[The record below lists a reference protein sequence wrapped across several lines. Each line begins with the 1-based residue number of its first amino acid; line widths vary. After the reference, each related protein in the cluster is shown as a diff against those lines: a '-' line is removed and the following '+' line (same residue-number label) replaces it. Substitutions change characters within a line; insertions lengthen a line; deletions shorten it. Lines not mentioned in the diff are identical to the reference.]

1 MKRENSKVEQI
12 RVDFSLRR
20 EVFFVV
26 IGAIVG
32 AVTFIIPKTIF
43 EVEMGL
49 PYYLSWIVFGHV
61 IGVYSSASVIAG
73 IGIHMVTAISI
84 GVVVGIFLYKSG
96 ILNISKPSNGLIYGL
111 FSGFIVFAVF
121 FIPVQQFVLGPQ
133 MVNTMAEMDPS
144 SSQTEVA
151 EMIETNFLTIMAQS
165 IVIHLVFGVSLGL
178 VSSLLSIKFGSRYR
192 CSDCDISFSRIDS
205 YRKHR
210 ELVHGLNPIQLKR
223 IVILGGGFAGIEVL
237 RRLQKAFQ
245 DDISIDLRLVSRDNF
260 LLFSPMLPEVS
271 SGMIET
277 RHIVTPIRSFCNRA
291 RFYEAN
297 VESINL
303 NDRYVAINHRIG
315 RETGPI
321 DSRNHILKYDFLVI
335 ALGGETNFFG
345 MTDLSEHAF
354 TIKTLGDAII
364 LRNHVINMLEQADVE
379 DEDAD
384 LKTSLLRFV
393 VVGGGFSGV
402 ETVGELNDF
411 VQDSIKHYY
420 HNIKREDAQIILI
433 NSGTRVLPEVT
444 DDLSV
449 FTLQKLRE
457 NGIKVILNSRVKG
470 ATINSVK
477 LNNGSEITTYTLVWA
492 GGVKPSSL
500 IANLVCERDKVGR
513 IVANNNLEV
522 QGIGT
527 TNVYALGDCASI
539 TDPNTGK
546 SYPPTAQH
554 AIRQAKVAAEN
565 IISAVKSPSAQ
576 QRNNYNKKRFEYK
589 TKGIMALIGKRNGV
603 GILLEYKVHGFLA
616 WWLWRLYY
624 LGNLPTIEKKL
635 RVLVDWS
642 IDLLFKRDVTR
653 LRTLPSETEKKI
665 ETRNNSREKIEATQK
680 EKKEEI
686 KDRENPIL

>member
-1 MKRENSKVEQI
+1 MIKKKSKKVEQI

-26 IGAIVG
+26 VGAIVG
-32 AVTFIIPKTIF
+32 AVTFVIPKTIF

-73 IGIHMVTAISI
+73 IGIHILTAISI

-96 ILNISKPSNGLIYGL
+96 ILNISKPSNGLIYGI

-133 MVNTMAEMDPS
+133 IVSTLAEIDPS
-144 SSQTEVA
+144 ISQAEVTK
-151 EMIETNFLTIMAQS
+151 MIETNFSSIMAQS
-165 IVIHLVFGVSLGL
+165 IVTHLVFGVSLGL

-192 CSDCDISFSRIDS
+192 CIDCDISFSRIES
-205 YRKHR
+205 YQKHR
-210 ELVHGLNPIQLKR
+210 ELVHGTKPIQLNR
-223 IVILGGGFAGIEVL
+223 IVILGGGFAGIEIL

-260 LLFSPMLPEVS
+260 FLFSPMLPEAS

-297 VESINL
+297 VESIDL
-303 NDRYVAINHRIG
+303 KDKHVAISHRVG

-321 DSRNHILKYDFLVI
+321 DSRTHILKYDFLVI
-335 ALGGETNFFG
+335 AVGGETNFFG
-345 MTDLSEHAF
+345 MADLSEHAF
-354 TIKTLGDAII
+354 TMKTLGDAII

-379 DEDAD
+379 DEDED
-384 LKTSLLRFV
+384 LKTSLLTFV
-393 VVGGGFSGV
+393 VAGGGFSGV

-411 VQDSIKHYY
+411 IQDSIKHYY
-420 HNIKREDAQIILI
+420 HNIKRENARVILV
-433 NSGTRVLPEVT
+433 NSGTRVLPEVSE
-444 DDLSV
+444 DLSE
-449 FTLQKLRE
+449 FTLQKLRVNE
-457 NGIKVILNSRVKG
+457 IKVILNSRVTG
-470 ATINSVK
+470 ATINSVS
-477 LNNGSEITTYTLVWA
+477 LNDGSEIPTHTLIWA
-492 GGVKPSSL
+492 GGVKPGSL
-500 IANLVCERDKVGR
+500 VANLVCERDKVGR
-513 IVANNNLEV
+513 IVANTYLEV
-522 QGIGT
+522 QGIDT
-527 TNVYALGDCASI
+527 TNVFAVGDCASI
-539 TDPNTGK
+539 INPNTGK
-546 SYPPTAQH
+546 PYPPTAQH

-565 IISAVKSPSAQ
+565 IISAVRSSSSTSVRQ
-576 QRNNYNKKRFEYK
+576 GHNDNKKVFNYK

-603 GILLEYKVHGFLA
+603 GILFEHKVQGFLA

-635 RVLVDWS
+635 RVIVDWT
-642 IDLLFKRDVTR
+642 IDLVFKRDVTR
-653 LRTLPSETEKKI
+653 LKTFPSEAEKKVETKNNI
-665 ETRNNSREKIEATQK
+665 ERIEITQK
-680 EKKEEI
+680 ENQEEEI
-686 KDRENPIL
+686 TD

>member
-1 MKRENSKVEQI
+1 MKKTEETI

-26 IGAIVG
+26 VGAIVG
-32 AVTFIIPKTIF
+32 AVTFVIPKTIF

-73 IGIHMVTAISI
+73 IGIHMLTAVSI

-111 FSGFIVFAVF
+111 FSGFIVFAIF

-133 MVNTMAEMDPS
+133 TVSTLADMDPS
-144 SSQTEVA
+144 ISQAEVT
-151 EMIETNFLTIMAQS
+151 EMIETNFSTIMAQS
-165 IVIHLVFGVSLGL
+165 IVTHLVFGVSLGF

-192 CSDCDISFSRIDS
+192 CADCDISFSRIDS
-205 YRKHR
+205 YQKHR
-210 ELVHGLNPIQLKR
+210 ELVHGVKPIQLKH
-223 IVILGGGFAGIEVL
+223 ILILGGGFAGIEVL

-297 VESINL
+297 VESIDL
-303 NDRYVAINHRIG
+303 KDKHVTISHRVG

-321 DSRNHILKYDFLVI
+321 DSRTHILKYDFLVI
-335 ALGGETNFFG
+335 AVGGETNFFG
-345 MTDLSEHAF
+345 MADLPEHAF
-354 TIKTLGDAII
+354 TIKTIGDAII
-364 LRNHVINMLEQADVE
+364 LRNHMINMLEQADVE
-379 DEDAD
+379 DEDED
-384 LKTSLLRFV
+384 LKTSLLTFV

-411 VQDSIKHYY
+411 IQDSIKHYY
-420 HNIKREDAQIILI
+420 HNIKRENAQVILV

-444 DDLSV
+444 EDLSE

-457 NGIKVILNSRVKG
+457 NGIKVILNSRVTG

-477 LNNGSEITTYTLVWA
+477 LNDGSEILTHTLIWA
-492 GGVKPSSL
+492 GGVKPGSL
-500 IANLVCERDKVGR
+500 VANLVCERDKVGR
-513 IVANNNLEV
+513 IIANNNLEV
-522 QGIGT
+522 QGIST

-546 SYPPTAQH
+546 PYPPTAQH
-554 AIRQAKVAAEN
+554 AIQQAKVAAEN
-565 IISAVKSPSAQ
+565 IISSVKSSSISVQ
-576 QRNNYNKKRFEYK
+576 QRNNNKKKIFDYK

-603 GILLEYKVHGFLA
+603 GILFEHKVQGFLA

-635 RVLVDWS
+635 RVIVDWS

-653 LRTLPSETEKKI
+653 LKTFPSEAEKKI
-665 ETRNNSREKIEATQK
+665 ETKNYREKIKTAQK
-680 EKKEEI
+680 EKEKEKQEEEEI
-686 KDRENPIL
+686 TD